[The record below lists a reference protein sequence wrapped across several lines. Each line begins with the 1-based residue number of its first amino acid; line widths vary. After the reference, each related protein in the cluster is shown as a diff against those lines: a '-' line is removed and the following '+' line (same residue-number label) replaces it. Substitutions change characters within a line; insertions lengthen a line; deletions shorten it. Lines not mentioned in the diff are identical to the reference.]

1 MKTQQQS
8 TKKNNQN
15 DFRIWVLDIGISL
28 EQLEQLGQLD

>member
-15 DFRIWVLDIGISL
+15 DFGIWVLDIGISL